1 MTLPMASFLVGS
13 AKQGCQQRGSAMDQ
27 ATQLWTWWLSLLST
41 FIPVFTR
48 PGWVRFVQWVTGMV
62 LCWEEHTITQILTAL
77 GLESRWRV
85 LEHFAEYGAWDR
97 EAVERHTLRLIEQER
112 PARWGQY
119 HPVAVDDTK
128 LHRTSK
134 QVWGSCTFHE
144 ASARSPN
151 RAETVRAHNW
161 VEMGDLGPGRP
172 WTYLPH
178 AARLYCRRSQLPT
191 GETFRTKTTLA
202 VELVRQAD
210 TESPAPILAVFD
222 GAYAVDT
229 VVRACL
235 EAEEGQRRIALVT
248 RLRADARLYHPVVA
262 RPRAK
267 GRPPKW
273 GSRIAAPQHHLYW
286 SVSWQPGQAWVYGR
300 MRQFRYKQ
308 LRCRWAVSGPQIPM
322 HVFVVQM
329 AGYAEP
335 WFLVTSALDLSP
347 AQVVE
352 VFAARFRQEDAIRDH
367 KQRLGMEECRA
378 WTKEP
383 ILRTFQVQLVALTL
397 LRLLQARLNH
407 AWGPGSWWLKPEWNP
422 GKRHASILDL
432 RRLFWR
438 YRADFAQFLVALEEL
453 QNLPRPTRQGRPPA
467 GWAA

>member
-1 MTLPMASFLVGS
+1 
-13 AKQGCQQRGSAMDQ
+13 MDQ
-27 ATQLWTWWLSLLST
+27 ATQLWALWQSLLGT
-41 FIPVFTR
+41 FTPVFTR

-85 LEHFAEYGAWDR
+85 LEYFAEYGAWDR
-97 EAVERHTLRLIEQER
+97 EAVERHTLRLIERAR
-112 PARWGQY
+112 PARWGRY

-134 QVWGSCTFHE
+134 QVWGTCTFHE

-161 VEMGDLGPGRP
+161 VVMGDLLPGRP

-178 AARLYCRRSQLPT
+178 AARLYCRRGQLPA
-191 GETFRTKTTLA
+191 GETFQTKTTLA
-202 VELVRQAD
+202 VTMLRQANA
-210 TESPAPILAVFD
+210 ESGAPILGVLD
-222 GAYAVDT
+222 GAYAVGT
-229 VVRACL
+229 VVRPCL
-235 EAEEGQRRIALVT
+235 EPEAGQRRIELVT
-248 RLRADARLYHPVVA
+248 RLRADARLYHPVGA

-273 GSRIAAPQHHLYW
+273 GARIAAPQHHVYW
-286 SVSWQPGQAWVYGR
+286 PVTWQASRAWVDGR
-300 MRQFRYKQ
+300 MRRFQYKQ
-308 LRCRWAVSGPQIPM
+308 LRCRWAVSGPQLPV
-322 HVFVVQM
+322 HAFVVQM
-329 AGYAEP
+329 AGYEEP
-335 WFLVTSALDLSP
+335 WFLVTSALDLSV
-347 AQVVE
+347 AQAVE
-352 VFAARFRQEDAIRDH
+352 VFTARFRQEDTIRDH

-397 LRLLQARLNH
+397 LRLLQAYIEC
-407 AWGPGSWWLKPEWNP
+407 AWGTGSWWLKPEWNRR
-422 GKRHASILDL
+422 KRHGSILDL

-438 YRADFAQFLVALEEL
+438 YRTGFSQFLVALEEL
-453 QNLPRPTRQGRPPA
+453 EKIPQPLGLSTDFAGR
-467 GWAA
+467 AA